1 MVQLSLSDILKNQ
14 FTKPLCPLLCVIV
27 DQEEW
32 LCTQEVNVLSLLI
45 YAQKG
50 GFVKNKYKI
59 QLWPIFLS
67 SIVFIFSL
75 PPIYIYIYYY
85 KKIILHGPGPL
96 STKIPLLPLPPRNLL
111 DHVSGW
117 CRPWSMSFGD
127 LKLHGPSNIFPR
139 SKPKWSRDEFNI
151 QSQTLQ
157 GLGIT
162 SWSMV

>member
-50 GFVKNKYKI
+50 DFVKNKYKI

-75 PPIYIYIYYY
+75 PPIYIYIY
-85 KKIILHGPGPL
+85 IT
-96 STKIPLLPLPPRNLL
+96 TKNLF
-111 DHVSGW
+111 
-117 CRPWSMSFGD
+117 SM
-127 LKLHGPSNIFPR
+127 
-139 SKPKWSRDEFNI
+139 
-151 QSQTLQ
+151 
-157 GLGIT
+157 GLGLYLQKYLFCLSHRET
-162 SWSMV
+162 Y